1 MYGYNL
7 ICVCTCFATTIKERA
22 KREHFVAALDT
33 FYAAAAAD
41 IEVDVDDDVKAKTM
55 HTK

>member
-7 ICVCTCFATTIKERA
+7 ICVCTCFATTIRERA
-22 KREHFVAALDT
+22 KREHFVAALDI
-33 FYAAAAAD
+33 FYAAAA
-41 IEVDVDDDVKAKTM
+41 DVDDDEDAKAKTM